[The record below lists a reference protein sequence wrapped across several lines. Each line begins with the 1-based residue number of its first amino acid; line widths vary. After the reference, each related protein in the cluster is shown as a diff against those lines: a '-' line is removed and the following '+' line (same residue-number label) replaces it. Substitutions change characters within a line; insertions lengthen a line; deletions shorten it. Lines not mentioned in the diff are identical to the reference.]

1 MNPKIFPFLLN
12 NLEKEAEMNIDSL
25 SVTYEA
31 YMYMHIHMHL
41 CVCVCVCVCITSHS
55 GLLRKGMYYYFH
67 YTDKTTKA
75 QRGKIICP
83 RSNSK

>member
-1 MNPKIFPFLLN
+1 MNPKSFPFLLN

-41 CVCVCVCVCITSHS
+41 CVCVCVSHHTVAFWEKVCIIISITETKQ
-55 GLLRKGMYYYFH
+55 LRLREAK
-67 YTDKTTKA
+67 
-75 QRGKIICP
+75 
-83 RSNSK
+83 

>member
-41 CVCVCVCVCITSHS
+41 CVCVCVYHITQWPFEKRYV
-55 GLLRKGMYYYFH
+55 LLFPL
-67 YTDKTTKA
+67 
-75 QRGKIICP
+75 QRQ
-83 RSNSK
+83 NN

>member
-41 CVCVCVCVCITSHS
+41 CVCVCVCITSHS

-67 YTDKTTKA
+67 YRDKTTKA

>member
-41 CVCVCVCVCITSHS
+41 CVCVCVCVYRITQWPFEKSEV
-55 GLLRKGMYYYFH
+55 K
-67 YTDKTTKA
+67 
-75 QRGKIICP
+75 
-83 RSNSK
+83 